1 MAKNTQ
7 LTNLFVNTQGDNVK
21 TLFNSGFIDIL
32 DGTQPATGDT
42 AITTQNVLVSL
53 TFNATAFGSTSA
65 GVMTANSITSGTAG
79 ATGTAAWFRCYESN
93 HTTALMDGSVGTSSA
108 NLILPTTTINSGQ
121 TVTCSSF
128 VHTISKA
135 TSGD

>member
-7 LTNLFVNTQGDNVK
+7 LTNLFVNTEGDGVK
-21 TLFNSGFIDIL
+21 SLFNSGFIDIL

-42 AITTQNVLVSL
+42 AISTQTVLVSL
-53 TFNATAFGSTSA
+53 GFGATAFGSTSA
-65 GVMTANSITSGTAG
+65 GVMTANSISAGTAT
-79 ATGTAAWFRCYESN
+79 ATGTAGWFRCYKSD
-93 HTTALMDGSVGTSSA
+93 HTTAIMDGSVGTSSA

-128 VHTISKA
+128 THTISKA

>member
-1 MAKNTQ
+1 MSKNTQ

-42 AITTQNVLVSL
+42 AITTQAVLVSL
-53 TFNATAFGSTSA
+53 TFGSTAFGSTTA

-79 ATGTAAWFRCYESN
+79 ATGTASWFRCYKSD

-121 TVTCSSF
+121 TVSCSSF
-128 VHTISKA
+128 THTISKF